1 MAIWLGCDELDF
13 NGAVAVAGGWLG
25 RARRHLEDVAER
37 PEHGWLAF
45 FEGYVASWNGETAR
59 TLELAASTAAAGRRL
74 GVPDL
79 EMVGLALEGATLV
92 SGARVD
98 EGMRRLDEATAT
110 ATGFGSVEE
119 ALADLPGD
127 GPITVLAM
135 HLVDDPDPRD
145 ELSHDTHIADVEKL
159 KRQIERYRPHFDLI
173 AEFPG
178 RRAPDL
184 AEMLGKETLVFKREV
199 RRLKELGLTHSLRV
213 GYRVSPRGEALR
225 TLLD

>member
-1 MAIWLGCDELDF
+1 VLFEKRLQEGLTDGTITVALRRWKRPQVLPGRQYRSPVGM
-13 NGAVAVAGGWLG
+13 VAVT
-25 RARRHLEDVAER
+25 DVQ
-37 PEHGWLAF
+37 
-45 FEGYVASWNGETAR
+45 V
-59 TLELAASTAAAGRRL
+59 
-74 GVPDL
+74 
-79 EMVGLALEGATLV
+79 
-92 SGARVD
+92 VD
-98 EGMRRLDEATAT
+98 TIDEATAR
-110 ATGFGSVEE
+110 AAGFASVEE

-127 GPITVLAM
+127 GPITVLTM
-135 HLVDDPDPRD
+135 HLAGEPDPRD